1 LRNLRRCNGAR
12 MRNYLPRPGTAARSA
27 LRYMLTHPIG
37 TELPTREILEG
48 ASLNDQ
54 VFNSSM
60 RACVR
65 FKLVGE
71 IKISPRRKSWKLLRD
86 IPELRDDD
94 EDPGGYRKLLY
105 RIGKNI
111 PGEDLVAAWA
121 RRETMTEAA

>member
-1 LRNLRRCNGAR
+1 

-27 LRYMLTHPIG
+27 LRHMLTRPIG
-37 TELPTREILEG
+37 TELTTREILDG
-48 ASLNDQ
+48 AELNDD

-60 RACVR
+60 RSCIRCGLVAEVR
-65 FKLVGE
+65 
-71 IKISPRRKSWKLLRD
+71 ISPRRKSWKLLRD

>member
-1 LRNLRRCNGAR
+1 

-48 ASLNDQ
+48 AELNDD

-60 RACVR
+60 RSCIRCGLVAEVR
-65 FKLVGE
+65 
-71 IKISPRRKSWKLLRD
+71 ISPRRKAWKLLRD

-111 PGEDLVAAWA
+111 PGEELCRAWGVGG
-121 RRETMTEAA
+121 RKVETTLEAA